1 MSVRTLY
8 DAELGQFGQTE
19 GVFDP
24 TRGGSSRFRDA
35 LSAGTREESDDLHRA
50 MLEHQFSVYYQP
62 VIEVASGRLVGAEA
76 LLRWHRNGEILPAER
91 FLRLAER
98 SGLVL
103 RLGAR
108 VFRDVAA
115 FHARAGLPA
124 HGGLRISVNLSLT
137 ELLHPHFRETILEA
151 LRRSG
156 RTPGMIEVEVSEKD
170 LARDPVAVS
179 TAVERLWDA
188 GIGCTL
194 DDLGASVL
202 GDSHLLALP
211 LVATKVDVPS
221 ALRTEESL
229 SAHARMIQR
238 AHALDIPVVAKRVST
253 YDHLELLTWLEISR
267 AQGEALGAPAPASV
281 LRGLLQDAGLLS
293 EPQPRPL
300 PQRGESLVPASH
312 RNGGA
317 AASVPQLR
325 SSATS

>member
-8 DAELGQFGQTE
+8 DVEFGQFGQTE

-35 LSAGTREESDDLHRA
+35 LSAGSREESDDMHRA

-76 LLRWHRNGEILPAER
+76 LLRWHRDGEILPAER

-124 HGGLRISVNLSLT
+124 HGGLRISVNLSLA
-137 ELLHPHFRETILEA
+137 ELLHPHICKTILEA

-170 LARDPVAVS
+170 LARDPAAVS

-211 LVATKVDVPS
+211 LVATKVDIPS

-267 AQGEALGAPAPASV
+267 AQGEALGAPAPATI

-300 PQRGESLVPASH
+300 PQRGESLEPASH
-312 RNGGA
+312 RNVGA
-317 AASVPQLR
+317 TPGVPQLR
-325 SSATS
+325 RSATT